1 MAVLMLE
8 MSKRSPKWKPGQ
20 KGKAH
25 GLLLVVERLG
35 FGRWLEGTPA
45 FVRHVYALLAIIV
58 GWVLFRSEH
67 LDQIGHMLWLMAVP
81 QPAHDVDVLYRLSN
95 VDLLVLAAAIIGSTP
110 TATALLG
117 RVAAMPIMPPWPSD
131 TPLWRY
137 GVGGGL
143 SLLIFLASAIKIM
156 GGSYSPFIYFRF

>member
-1 MAVLMLE
+1 ML
-8 MSKRSPKWKPGQ
+8 WG
-20 KGKAH
+20 GYH
-25 GLLLVVERLG
+25 GVLLVIERLG
-35 FGRWLEGTPA
+35 FGRWLQKRP
-45 FVRHVYALLAIIV
+45 VPLRHVYALLAVIV

-67 LDQIGHMLWLMAVP
+67 LDQIGHMLWLMTVP

-95 VDLLVLAAAIIGSTP
+95 VDLLVLAAAILGSTP
-110 TATALLG
+110 VAASLLG
-117 RVAAMPIMPPWPSD
+117 RIAAMPTMPPWPSD

-143 SLLIFLASAIKIM
+143 SLLIFVISAIKIM

>member
-1 MAVLMLE
+1 MI
-8 MSKRSPKWKPGQ
+8 
-20 KGKAH
+20 
-25 GLLLVVERLG
+25 ERLG
-35 FGRWLEGTPA
+35 LGRWLEKTPA
-45 FVRHVYALLAIIV
+45 PIRHIYAMLAVIV

-95 VDLLVLAAAIIGSTP
+95 VDLLVMAAAIVGSTP
-110 TATALLG
+110 IVTRLLNNI
-117 RVAAMPIMPPWPSD
+117 AAMPTMPPWPSG

-137 GVGGGL
+137 AVGCGL
-143 SLLIFLASAIKIM
+143 SLLIFVVSAIKIM